1 MECICKVIIKSEYGY
16 IAKIAY
22 SYAPLKKC
30 WLNQA
35 MEEWPQLSV
44 LTKTM
49 FYIIIC
55 GLGVMAL
62 VEVIDQLLPALLLAW
77 NPPLKEAVAQ
87 QKSDIFS
94 AKKWRNVQ
102 FCIQSPV

>member
-1 MECICKVIIKSEYGY
+1 MATTVDYR
-16 IAKIAY
+16 AKTAY
-22 SYAPLKKC
+22 SSYTPPKKC
-30 WLNQA
+30 WLNQGIA
-35 MEEWPQLSV
+35 EWPQLSV

-55 GLGVMAL
+55 GVGVVAIA
-62 VEVIDQLLPALLLAW
+62 EVIDQLLPPAGMKSASQ
-77 NPPLKEAVAQ
+77 AVSSVAQ
-87 QKSDIFS
+87 ISDIFS